1 METTLHGIDFSGA
14 RQAGHDIWIAEAT
27 ATADALRV
35 ADCRSAADR
44 FGVAERAPCLGRLTE
59 FCREATAVGLDFPF
73 GVPAVIHGAETWED
87 SLEWVTTVA
96 YDAEA
101 FQSACRSR
109 AREAT
114 GGDRADIRRE
124 TDGPVG
130 ALCPYTNHVRAM
142 TFYGIRDLLAPLAR
156 TDAVAVRPMQE
167 PANADAATATDA
179 TSLCEVYPAGT
190 LASLDLPARE
200 YKDADDHARDRRRE
214 IVDGLADQTPL
225 EFTDGV
231 RGVLV
236 DDAGGDALD
245 SVVAALGTYRA
256 WQTDFETDRSYD
268 NSEGY
273 IYV

>member
-14 RQAGHDIWIAEAT
+14 RQAGHDIWLAEAT
-27 ATADALRV
+27 ATDDTLCV
-35 ADCRSAADR
+35 ADCQSAADR

-59 FCREATAVGLDFPF
+59 CCREATVVGLDFPF
-73 GVPAVIHGAETWED
+73 GVPAVVHGVETWED

-96 YDAEA
+96 HDAVA

-114 GGDRADIRRE
+114 DDDRADLRRE

-142 TFYGIRDLLAPLAR
+142 TFHGIRDLLAPLSR
-156 TDAVAVRPMQE
+156 TDEVAVRPMQE
-167 PANADAATATDA
+167 PESPDA

-200 YKDADDHARDRRRE
+200 YKDTDEHARDRRRQ

-231 RGVLV
+231 RGTLV
-236 DDAGGDALD
+236 DDAGGDALE

-256 WQTDFETDRSYD
+256 RQADFETDRPYD
-268 NSEGY
+268 DSEGY